1 MVEKLQSFLM
11 ELGEGFAF
19 VARQK
24 RIVTVTGKQ
33 FFIDLVFYHFTMKRF
48 ILIELKVGELSHRDI
63 GQLDMYVRLFDEK
76 WKGKEDH
83 PTIGIVLCREND
95 PTIIRY
101 SVLQQSNQLFAAKYQ
116 LDLPTKGL
124 EDRVQQALNR
134 IKW

>member
-1 MVEKLQSFLM
+1 
-11 ELGEGFAF
+11 
-19 VARQK
+19 
-24 RIVTVTGKQ
+24 
-33 FFIDLVFYHFTMKRF
+33 MKRF

-76 WKGKEDH
+76 WKRKEDH

-116 LDLPTKGL
+116 LNLPTKGL